1 MANEKISEALSDLF
15 NKLPNSLNG
24 NGQNFIFLLKK
35 SLGTIADELNEKFEY
50 ISKIA
55 NAVTDTPDTTN
66 EQIKNCKVQEVRVGT
81 AISLI
86 LTWDYSDIKN
96 YESCE
101 IYIKEKKS
109 DGNEVINWDD
119 VAVSRE
125 IRTTKTNTYT
135 VDGINAGCTYQIRFQ
150 GKNNLGTVSEA
161 SGNPV
166 LIYSVNALNNVPD
179 PPTDFSVY
187 FNRDGVLWTWRQSKN
202 LDYIYSELR
211 TDTNVGNTV
220 GLLEVTQ
227 DTKSTKMP
235 PVREGTAYLYNKGYG
250 SKYSTPVTVNW
261 SKPVPA
267 APQNLTVTTE
277 FQGLL
282 ISYSEIP
289 EDCIGICISI
299 NGEKH
304 YTSDDSFHYYCVM
317 GDFIIKAAYY
327 DCFGEG
333 IWTNEQTASVVT
345 EVDPDWLKAESISLD
360 KVDKTIQTAVKDA
373 QDSVEGISSAK
384 SSISNIIA
392 ELGKSPSDSSYK
404 SISELNKN
412 LSSTKS
418 DLNNVSNDLATK
430 STELSGEITGV
441 KTNLSGLTSTVN
453 NNSGNITELQQR
465 ADTIE
470 TTVANNNKNLS
481 SQISQNASSISSI
494 VANLNSTD
502 ITNSPYKTIT
512 TLKQTTDSISSTVSA
527 NKESADT
534 AISQV
539 SQKADDIKATIE
551 SNLNST
557 NTSTNAYKSIV
568 QLQANI
574 NGVSSIVANNKAEQ
588 GKINNS
594 YLSQINQNAEGITS
608 VTARVD
614 ATEENITQIKQT
626 ESSIQTTVADNK
638 KAQDTQ
644 NESFTSQITQNANS
658 ITSVVTDLSNT
669 NKDLASTKEKVDS
682 NYTAIVQNQND
693 IAMRVKTGELIQQIN
708 LSKEGILI
716 DGNKVHITGE
726 TVFDDGVIVG
736 KYIGDHEVVGTKI
749 KEGTITT
756 ENIAANAI
764 TSGLIATNAVT
775 ADKIEADAVTADK
788 IATGA
793 VTADS
798 IGANAVTADKLTS
811 GAVTADK
818 LAANTINLAG
828 ALKIVGGNVTLD
840 ETGLSVNSTDG
851 KTLFNGTGMI
861 FTDSTGVS
869 YNIVTRSIM
878 GTAKNGQYV
887 KFGSKW
893 PTVPNVIV
901 SPLSMVISNTAFSTS
916 TVTLHSYA
924 DQITQEGFYV
934 RCYSGIKNGQGV
946 ASYNRNYYSGSVSIY
961 KPYHKG
967 GRITVTSNSVG
978 STSFTAPTNGS
989 QMTIR
994 YRINVSSPEFDGTFS
1009 PSIKTN
1015 IYVNGSL
1022 ASSATDSP
1030 EKIVAGGAHQT
1041 GGGDAGYSYTNAY
1054 GAPSISTEFT
1064 QTIGFTSSATIK
1076 IESTYV
1082 SGDYGMPWSSYD
1094 NTVDMPVNMSCDLIS
1109 TSFNV
1114 TGEQVLDANGTA
1126 LFLVTDNVSR
1136 NYTVS

>member
-119 VAVSRE
+119 IAVSRE

-135 VDGINAGCTYQIRFQ
+135 VDGINAGYTYQIRFQ

-179 PPTDFSVY
+179 PPTNFSVY

-250 SKYSTPVTVNW
+250 SKYSTPATVNW

-267 APQNLTVTTE
+267 APQSITAISTY
-277 FQGLL
+277 QGLQF
-282 ISYSEIP
+282 SYSEIP

-299 NGEKH
+299 NGNKH
-304 YTSDDSFHYYCVM
+304 YSQDDTFNFYCST
-317 GDFIIKAAYY
+317 GSYTYKACYY

-333 IWTNEQTASVVT
+333 VWSNEQTIGTV
-345 EVDPDWLKAESISLD
+345 EEIPPDA
-360 KVDKTIQTAVKDA
+360 
-373 QDSVEGISSAK
+373 
-384 SSISNIIA
+384 
-392 ELGKSPSDSSYK
+392 
-404 SISELNKN
+404 
-412 LSSTKS
+412 
-418 DLNNVSNDLATK
+418 
-430 STELSGEITGV
+430 
-441 KTNLSGLTSTVN
+441 
-453 NNSGNITELQQR
+453 
-465 ADTIE
+465 
-470 TTVANNNKNLS
+470 
-481 SQISQNASSISSI
+481 
-494 VANLNSTD
+494 
-502 ITNSPYKTIT
+502 
-512 TLKQTTDSISSTVSA
+512 
-527 NKESADT
+527 
-534 AISQV
+534 
-539 SQKADDIKATIE
+539 
-551 SNLNST
+551 
-557 NTSTNAYKSIV
+557 
-568 QLQANI
+568 
-574 NGVSSIVANNKAEQ
+574 
-588 GKINNS
+588 
-594 YLSQINQNAEGITS
+594 
-608 VTARVD
+608 
-614 ATEENITQIKQT
+614 
-626 ESSIQTTVADNK
+626 
-638 KAQDTQ
+638 
-644 NESFTSQITQNANS
+644 
-658 ITSVVTDLSNT
+658 
-669 NKDLASTKEKVDS
+669 
-682 NYTAIVQNQND
+682 
-693 IAMRVKTGELIQQIN
+693 
-708 LSKEGILI
+708 
-716 DGNKVHITGE
+716 VHITNQ

-818 LAANTINLAG
+818 LAANEINMAG

-840 ETGLSVNSTDG
+840 ENGLTTNCSDG
-851 KTLFNGTGMI
+851 SQVTFNGNGMS
-861 FTDSTGVS
+861 FVDTNKNTFSVVGRLCT
-869 YNIVTRSIM
+869 
-878 GTAKNGQYV
+878 GTASDGQYV
-887 KFGSKW
+887 KFNNKWDITPSVILVPMEIQTSDSNYEHVNIYQKVFPYNVSASGFNVRCQSVLGTGS
-893 PTVPNVIV
+893 
-901 SPLSMVISNTAFSTS
+901 SSS
-916 TVTLHSYA
+916 TVKTNVFLTSWNALGNGHYIKSNNNWQTEAQSGAWKYIDTITYLTMTLHFDYTGV
-924 DQITQEGFYV
+924 QKHKRTGLT
-934 RCYSGIKNGQGV
+934 NGQTYMYTIDSNGTRTDFGRV
-946 ASYNRNYYSGSVSIY
+946 AIFSVNEY
-961 KPYHKG
+961 PD
-967 GRITVTSNSVG
+967 
-978 STSFTAPTNGS
+978 PT
-989 QMTIR
+989 QDACDWT
-994 YRINVSSPEFDGTFS
+994 
-1009 PSIKTN
+1009 
-1015 IYVNGSL
+1015 GSL
-1022 ASSATDSP
+1022 RVPQGGTLTFYFYTIASDDEQGDNWNGQQYACTGVTITSISYSNDQDTVLKRGKVAFIATDP
-1030 EKIVAGGAHQT
+1030 
-1041 GGGDAGYSYTNAY
+1041 
-1054 GAPSISTEFT
+1054 
-1064 QTIGFTSSATIK
+1064 
-1076 IESTYV
+1076 
-1082 SGDYGMPWSSYD
+1082 
-1094 NTVDMPVNMSCDLIS
+1094 NTV
-1109 TSFNV
+1109 
-1114 TGEQVLDANGTA
+1114 
-1126 LFLVTDNVSR
+1126 